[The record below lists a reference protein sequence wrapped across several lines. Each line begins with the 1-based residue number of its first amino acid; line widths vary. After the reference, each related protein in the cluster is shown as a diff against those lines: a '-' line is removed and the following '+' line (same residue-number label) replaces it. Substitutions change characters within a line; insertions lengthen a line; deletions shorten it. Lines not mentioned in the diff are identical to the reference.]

1 MHAHARNCFR
11 RAENV
16 NKLVA
21 NHANATNM
29 YKVNDLKC
37 LKKAELL
44 EVAAVSKLQ
53 LVSAKSTKRQLIE
66 TLVNH
71 GVCQRSPAAVDSVGS
86 VASDSLPVDFKLDCL
101 FYRTVTDHTLHIIPN
116 CSFHQLYTYFRGTE
130 ETSVKSLDRAAK
142 HASAGDITCV
152 KMCQVCILY
161 LLTPVLNFMIIIY
174 IAFLWLLNQLC
185 HMLRFD
191 CFYTITFITNLHF

>member
-29 YKVNDLKC
+29 YKVNDLKR

-44 EVAAVSKLQ
+44 EVAAASKLQ

-71 GVCQRSPAAVDSVGS
+71 GVCQRSPCSTRVVLCTY
-86 VASDSLPVDFKLDCL
+86 VCHCEICL
-101 FYRTVTDHTLHIIPN
+101 
-116 CSFHQLYTYFRGTE
+116 SFCTGKCTAE
-130 ETSVKSLDRAAK
+130 K
-142 HASAGDITCV
+142 
-152 KMCQVCILY
+152 
-161 LLTPVLNFMIIIY
+161 
-174 IAFLWLLNQLC
+174 
-185 HMLRFD
+185 
-191 CFYTITFITNLHF
+191 